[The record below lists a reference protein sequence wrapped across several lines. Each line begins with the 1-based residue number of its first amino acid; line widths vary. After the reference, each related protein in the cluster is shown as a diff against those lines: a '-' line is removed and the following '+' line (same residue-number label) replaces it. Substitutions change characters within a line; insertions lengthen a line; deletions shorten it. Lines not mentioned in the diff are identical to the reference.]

1 MPKTVIIILVVVL
14 IVFVVLIAMG
24 GIMYIRALRKRTPV
38 VKVLMTAQTKREA
51 QETDDSSAEE
61 GGADDASVVP
71 EPEDDDDDEE
81 AETFVTEGQERVSYN
96 RSITAKLCQLPNEV
110 KDWYSELK
118 NELLSYENVKLRPS
132 WKRESYRLGRA
143 TLARIVVR
151 GKTLCLMLAV
161 EPAGYNGTKYAV
173 EDVSGVAS
181 TADTPTLYRIK
192 SERKLQ
198 YAKEMIAGIMKELKA
213 FKDPHYELKD
223 FFMPYEGDMSL
234 MQRGLVKRVVSG
246 TTTRTTLR
254 IEEVDAAAQASA
266 EAAAEGETKP
276 EA

>member
-1 MPKTVIIILVVVL
+1 MPKTVIIIIAFAL
-14 IVFVVLIAMG
+14 IVLVVLIAVG
-24 GIMYIRALRKRTPV
+24 GIMFIRALRKRTPV
-38 VKVLMTAQTKREA
+38 VKVLMTAKTKSEA
-51 QETDDSSAEE
+51 QEIDDSPEE
-61 GGADDASVVP
+61 TATDGAPVVP
-71 EPEDDDDDEE
+71 EPEEDDDDEE

-96 RSITAKLCQLPNEV
+96 RSITAKLCQLPNEA

-118 NELLSYENVKLRPS
+118 NELLSYQNVKLRPS

-161 EPAGYNGTKYAV
+161 EPAGYNGTKYTV

-181 TADTPTLYRIK
+181 TSDTPTMYRIK
-192 SERKLQ
+192 SVRRLQ
-198 YAKEMIAGIMKELKA
+198 YAKEMIAGMMKELKA
-213 FKDPHYELKD
+213 YKDPHYELKD

-246 TTTRTTLR
+246 TATRTTLR
-254 IEEVDAAAQASA
+254 IEEVDRAEQ
-266 EAAAEGETKP
+266 EAAAEGETN
-276 EA
+276 ADAQ